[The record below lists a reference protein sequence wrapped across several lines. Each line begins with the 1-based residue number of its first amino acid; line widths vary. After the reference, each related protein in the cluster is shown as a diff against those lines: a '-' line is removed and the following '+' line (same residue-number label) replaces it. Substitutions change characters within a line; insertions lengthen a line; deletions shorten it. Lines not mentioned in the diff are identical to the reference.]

1 LDLFYILKHSKTNNL
16 DLASLRVKLHQWYN
30 RNKRDLPW
38 RKTKDPYRIW
48 LSEIIL
54 QQTRVNQGLPYYN
67 KFVSNYPVV
76 SDLADASQEKVLKDW
91 EGLGYYSRARNMHHS
106 AKQLVEEFGGEFPST
121 LRDIKRLKGVGDYT
135 AAAIASFAFNISAA
149 DLDGNVFR
157 VLSRLYGEKTPINSS
172 QGKKVFQKLAD
183 DFIDS
188 QDPATHNQAI
198 MEFGSQ
204 YCVPKNPSCSE
215 CIFRDVCIA
224 FKNDEV
230 ADLPFKEKKAYDR
243 KRFLNY
249 FLLEGDNSV
258 LVQKRLNGIWQ
269 GLYQFPLLETEE
281 SIDEKGLRK
290 LLQDEFLPIEFLD
303 LVRAHSL
310 PLHKLSHQSLSIK
323 VWHFKALEF
332 KGLEFFGAVELLP
345 MGSLDNLAFPR
356 PLRKFLDEKQLTLP
370 L

>member
-1 LDLFYILKHSKTNNL
+1 M
-16 DLASLRVKLHQWYN
+16 DLASLRVKLHEWYN

-67 KFVSNYPVV
+67 KFITNYPDV
-76 SDLADASQEKVLKDW
+76 SALANSPQEKVLKDW
-91 EGLGYYSRARNMHHS
+91 EGLGYYSRARNMHQS
-106 AKQLVEEFGGEFPST
+106 AKQLVGEFGGEFPST
-121 LRDIKRLKGVGDYT
+121 LSDIKRLKGVGDYT
-135 AAAIASFAFNISAA
+135 AAAIASFAFNLNAA
-149 DLDGNVFR
+149 VLDGNVFR

-183 DFIDS
+183 NFIDP

-204 YCVPKNPSCSE
+204 FCVPKNPSCME
-215 CIFRDVCIA
+215 CIFKESCIA
-224 FKNDEV
+224 YKNGEV
-230 ADLPFKEKKAYDR
+230 FELPFKEKKKYDR

-249 FLLEGDNSV
+249 FLLECDNSV
-258 LVQKRLNGIWQ
+258 YIQKRAKGIWQ
-269 GLYQFPLLETEE
+269 GLYQFPLLESEELIEETELKRLMRDE
-281 SIDEKGLRK
+281 SLSIDLM
-290 LLQDEFLPIEFLD
+290 D
-303 LVRAHSL
+303 LNRVHSL
-310 PLHKLSHQSLSIK
+310 PLHKLSHQSLYLK

-332 KGLEFFGAVELLP
+332 KDLEFFGPLELLP
-345 MGSLDNLAFPR
+345 MGYLDNLAFPR

>member
-1 LDLFYILKHSKTNNL
+1 L
-16 DLASLRVKLHQWYN
+16 DLASLRVKLYEWYN

-67 KFVSNYPVV
+67 KFITNYPKV
-76 SDLADASQEKVLKDW
+76 SDLAKETQEKVLKDW
-91 EGLGYYSRARNMHHS
+91 EGLGYYSRARNMHYS
-106 AKQLVEEFGGEFPST
+106 AKQLVDEFGGEFPST
-121 LRDIKRLKGVGDYT
+121 LSDIKRLKGVGDYT
-135 AAAIASFAFNISAA
+135 AAAIASFAFNINAA
-149 DLDGNVFR
+149 VLDGNVFR
-157 VLSRLYGEKTPINSS
+157 VLSRLYGEKTPINSA

-183 DFIDS
+183 DFIDP
-188 QDPATHNQAI
+188 QNPATHNQAI

-204 YCVPKNPSCSE
+204 YCVPKNPACLD
-215 CIFRDVCIA
+215 CIFSDACIA
-224 FKNDEV
+224 NKNGEV
-230 ADLPFKEKKAYDR
+230 GDLPFKEKKKYDR

-249 FLLEGDNSV
+249 FLLECDNSV
-258 LVQKRLNGIWQ
+258 YVQKRAEGIWQ
-269 GLYQFPLLETEE
+269 GLYQFPLKETNELLE
-281 SIDEKGLRK
+281 EKGIRS
-290 LLQDEFLPIEFLD
+290 LLSEEYLSIEAGTLKR
-303 LVRAHSL
+303 VHSL
-310 PLHKLSHQSLSIK
+310 PLHKLSHQSLYIK

-332 KGLEFFGAVELLP
+332 KSLESFGPLELLP

>member
-1 LDLFYILKHSKTNNL
+1 M
-16 DLASLRVKLHQWYN
+16 DLASLRVKLHEWYN
-30 RNKRDLPW
+30 RHKRDLPW
-38 RKTKDPYRIW
+38 RKTNDPYRIW

-67 KFVSNYPVV
+67 KFIANYPKI
-76 SDLADASQEKVLKDW
+76 SDLADSPQEKVLKDW

-106 AKQLVEEFGGEFPST
+106 AKQLVDEFGGKFPST
-121 LRDIKRLKGVGDYT
+121 LSDIKRLKGVGDYT
-135 AAAIASFAFNISAA
+135 AAAIASFAFNINAA
-149 DLDGNVFR
+149 VLDGNVFR

-183 DFIDS
+183 KFIDPEN
-188 QDPATHNQAI
+188 PATHNQAI

-204 YCVPKNPSCSE
+204 YCVPKNPACAD
-215 CIFRDVCIA
+215 CIFSDSCIA
-224 FKNDEV
+224 YKNGEV
-230 ADLPFKEKKAYDR
+230 GELPRKEKKKYDR

-249 FLLEGDNSV
+249 FLLECYNSV
-258 LVQKRLNGIWQ
+258 FVQKRADGIWQ
-269 GLYQFPLLETEE
+269 GLYQFPLKETNELLEEKDINSLLQEE
-281 SIDEKGLRK
+281 SLS
-290 LLQDEFLPIEFLD
+290 IESWNLNR
-303 LVRAHSL
+303 VYSL
-310 PLHKLSHQSLSIK
+310 PLHKLSHQSLYIK

-332 KGLEFFGAVELLP
+332 KSLELFGSLELLP

>member
-1 LDLFYILKHSKTNNL
+1 M
-16 DLASLRVKLHQWYN
+16 DLASLRVKLHEWYN

-67 KFVSNYPVV
+67 KFITNYPDV
-76 SDLADASQEKVLKDW
+76 SALANSPQEKVLKDW
-91 EGLGYYSRARNMHHS
+91 EGLGYYSRARNMHQS
-106 AKQLVEEFGGEFPST
+106 AKQLVGEFGGEFPST
-121 LRDIKRLKGVGDYT
+121 LSDIKRLKGVGDYT
-135 AAAIASFAFNISAA
+135 AAAIASFAFNLNAA
-149 DLDGNVFR
+149 VLDGNVFR

-183 DFIDS
+183 NFIDP

-204 YCVPKNPSCSE
+204 FCVPKNPSCME
-215 CIFRDVCIA
+215 CIFKESCIA
-224 FKNDEV
+224 YKNGEV
-230 ADLPFKEKKAYDR
+230 FELPFKEKKKYDR

-249 FLLEGDNSV
+249 FLLECDNSV
-258 LVQKRLNGIWQ
+258 YIQKRAKGIWQ
-269 GLYQFPLLETEE
+269 GLYQFPLLESEELIEETELKRLMRDE
-281 SIDEKGLRK
+281 SLSIDLM
-290 LLQDEFLPIEFLD
+290 D
-303 LVRAHSL
+303 LNRVHSL
-310 PLHKLSHQSLSIK
+310 PLHKLSHQSLYLK

-332 KGLEFFGAVELLP
+332 KDLEFFGPLELLP

-370 L
+370 F